1 MGDMLYGFAL
11 GLTDGLFF
19 QKDHFAPQ
27 MGAGERGKTPAFAEA
42 SSFASPFATGRLRR
56 TRWRAG
62 EILKKILSYLDADYS
77 DDADCERSLQNLM
90 RDLFG
95 EENKPALWNPSQGV
109 SPLRRVFN
117 GASLF

>member
-1 MGDMLYGFAL
+1 MLCGFAL

-62 EILKKILSYLDADYS
+62 EILKKILSYLDAD
-77 DDADCERSLQNLM
+77 DAD
-90 RDLFG
+90 DLDKRKDHFKTLCG
-95 EENKPALWNPSQGV
+95 I
-109 SPLRRVFN
+109 PLRRKISELILTPK
-117 GASLF
+117 GLPHWS